1 MVTRKSRSEIERMRR
16 AGRVVA
22 EVLDKIE
29 TELRPGVST
38 ADLDAIAQAHI
49 RASGGTPSFKGYP
62 GINPQRPFLPACAFD
77 RR

>member
-38 ADLDAIAQAHI
+38 ADLDAIAEAHI
-49 RASGGTPSFKGYP
+49 RASGGTPSWSITNLVASP
-62 GINPQRPFLPACAFD
+62 SGISVKRTTE
-77 RR
+77 